1 MRLLYFSKNYSTHD
15 HRFLLAS
22 IHGGHETFYLRLE
35 GNTRQ
40 MEDRPVPPQVEQ
52 IQWVGGRQPFHW
64 YNLPAYTLDFRR
76 VIQVVKPDLVH
87 AGPIQTCALIV
98 ALAGFHPLLSMS
110 WGFDLMQDVHRN
122 RWMKAGTKFVMK
134 RSAYF
139 TSDAAVTREVAIAF
153 GMDPAHTS
161 IVPWGV
167 DLDIFK
173 PVNGHTQVKSNRQI
187 LCNRSWEPRYGV
199 DILAQAFGQIA
210 AVRKD
215 LGLILLGGGSQA
227 QSIRTILNTAGV
239 LDRVQ
244 FGGQVSQKELPGWYR
259 EADLFVSP
267 SHVDGTSVS
276 LLEALAS
283 GLPVIVSDIPGNKEW
298 VEDGINGWLFPDGN
312 SSALADKIATVL
324 DQPERLVE
332 VGRAGRRSVQE
343 RGDWVKNEALL
354 LKSYELAIQHVRN

>member
-1 MRLLYFSKNYSTHD
+1 
-15 HRFLLAS
+15 
-22 IHGGHETFYLRLE
+22 
-35 GNTRQ
+35 
-40 MEDRPVPPQVEQ
+40 
-52 IQWVGGRQPFHW
+52 
-64 YNLPAYTLDFRR
+64 
-76 VIQVVKPDLVH
+76 
-87 AGPIQTCALIV
+87 
-98 ALAGFHPLLSMS
+98 LS
-110 WGFDLMQDVHRN
+110 
-122 RWMKAGTKFVMK
+122 
-134 RSAYF
+134 
-139 TSDAAVTREVAIAF
+139 
-153 GMDPAHTS
+153 
-161 IVPWGV
+161 
-167 DLDIFK
+167 
-173 PVNGHTQVKSNRQI
+173 
-187 LCNRSWEPRYGV
+187 
-199 DILAQAFGQIA
+199 
-210 AVRKD
+210 
-215 LGLILLGGGSQA
+215 
-227 QSIRTILNTAGV
+227 TAGV

-354 LKSYELAIQHVRN
+354 LKTYELAIQHVRN